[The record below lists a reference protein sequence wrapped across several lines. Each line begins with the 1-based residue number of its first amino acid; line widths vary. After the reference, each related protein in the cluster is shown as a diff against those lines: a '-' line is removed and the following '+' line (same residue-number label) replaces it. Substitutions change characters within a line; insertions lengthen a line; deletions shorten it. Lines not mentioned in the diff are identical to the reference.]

1 LRRDPGIL
9 LEKLVAMA
17 LEAGRAVL
25 DIYGSDFGVSYKS
38 DSSPLTEADRRSHRI
53 ISARLAEAAPEVPVL
68 SEEGKGVPYESRRGW
83 RSFFLVDPL
92 DGTKEFVNRN
102 GEFTVNIAL
111 IEEGRPV
118 MGVVHV
124 PVGGATYYAARGLGA
139 YRLGEGGEA
148 GRIAVRE
155 APEEG
160 LVAVASRSHAS
171 PGLEEFLGGL
181 RVRERVSR
189 GSSLKFCLVAEG
201 GADIYPRLGPTWEW
215 DTGAGH
221 AVVEEAGGS
230 VTDLAGSPLAYNKES
245 LKHEGFVVIGDPGIR
260 AMMEGL
266 SGGRSAG

>member
-1 LRRDPGIL
+1 VRKDLDIL
-9 LEKLVAMA
+9 LEKLVDIT
-17 LEAGRAVL
+17 LEAGRAIL
-25 DIYGSDFGVSYKS
+25 DVYGSDFGVSYKS
-38 DSSPLTEADRRSHRI
+38 DSSPLTEADSRSHRI

-68 SEEGKGVPYESRRGW
+68 SEEGKGVPYETRRGW

-92 DGTKEFVNRN
+92 DGTKEFVSRN
-102 GEFTVNIAL
+102 GDFTVNIAL

-124 PVGGATYYAARGLGA
+124 PVEGTTYFAARGLGA
-139 YRLGEGGEA
+139 YRRREGGGA
-148 GRIAVRE
+148 DRISVRE
-155 APEEG
+155 APGEG
-160 LVAVASRSHAS
+160 LVVVASRSHAS
-171 PGLEEFLGGL
+171 PGLEDFLGGL

-230 VTDLAGSPLAYNKES
+230 VTDLGGNPIVYNKES
-245 LKHEGFVVIGDPGIR
+245 LKHEGFVVTGDARIR
-260 AMMEGL
+260 AMMEGP
-266 SGGRSAG
+266 SGRRGAG